1 MTVNSVFNVIL
12 PFNNCD
18 SIPPLK
24 LWSQGINPGS
34 PAMRGIIF
42 ARKATPVRSVPA
54 DLSCGSVLY
63 LSGVMWRKAAPACHS
78 PAATATA
85 HINKGTQGSGGFAY
99 K

>member
-1 MTVNSVFNVIL
+1 MAVNSVFNVIL

-34 PAMRGIIF
+34 PAIQGIIF
-42 ARKATPVRSVPA
+42 PRKTTLARSVPA
-54 DLSCGSVLY
+54 DLSRGSVLY
-63 LSGVMWRKAAPACHS
+63 LSRVMGRKAAPACHS
-78 PAATATA
+78 PATTATA
-85 HINKGTQGSGGFAY
+85 HINKGTRGSGGFAY

>member
-1 MTVNSVFNVIL
+1 MNSGFNVIL
-12 PFNNCD
+12 PFNNYN

-34 PAMRGIIF
+34 PTVQGLISP
-42 ARKATPVRSVPA
+42 RKATLARCVPA
-54 DLSCGSVLY
+54 DLSCSSVLY
-63 LSGVMWRKAAPACHS
+63 LSGVTGGREAAPACHS

-85 HINKGTQGSGGFAY
+85 HINKGTRGSGGFAY